1 MKNEPAEPLLFGIT
15 NGLPYGVTAN
25 SSSELT
31 PDGDDIDHCWILNS
45 ADKWSE
51 IKHSAYY
58 DAFKEAYARMQEA
71 ETRDSLEAEVESLCQ
86 QYTLIFRRSIQSR
99 FPQVSFVESIEDS
112 DRSWY
117 ALREGGQYRM
127 VRDIAANMLLLTNV
141 INETKQIE
149 EQASL

>member
-1 MKNEPAEPLLFGIT
+1 
-15 NGLPYGVTAN
+15 
-25 SSSELT
+25 
-31 PDGDDIDHCWILNS
+31 
-45 ADKWSE
+45 
-51 IKHSAYY
+51 
-58 DAFKEAYARMQEA
+58 MQEA